1 MPMENEE
8 RIITTIIDETAAGQ
22 RIDLYL
28 SNRFTYHSRRKWQDV
43 IKAGKILLNGK
54 RTRCSRVLQAGEKV
68 DFIPDVDEPSVEMKY
83 SIVYEDEYFMA
94 INKEGNLPCHP
105 AGPFFKNTLW
115 YDLSRTYEKIGI
127 VNRLDRETSGLL
139 LVGKIPEA
147 TKALC
152 DLFIGSHDISKRYYA
167 LVFGA
172 FDKEITAEGFLVS
185 DTASEVR
192 KKRRFVMKNDYSGD
206 DGESAY
212 TLLRP
217 IKTGGEISLVEALP
231 QTGRLH
237 QIRATLYSLGYP
249 MIGDKLYG
257 PDDTAYI
264 RFARGEMTESD
275 YTMLRMRRQALHAHA
290 LEFTHPFTG
299 QPMKLS
305 APIPDDM
312 NEVIPV

>member
-1 MPMENEE
+1 MENDE

-22 RIDLYL
+22 RIDIYL
-28 SNRFTYHSRRKWQDV
+28 SNRFTYLSRRKWQDT
-43 IKAGKILLNGK
+43 IKDGKILLNGK

-68 DFIPDVDEPSVEMKY
+68 DFIPDMDEPSVEMEY

-94 INKEGNLPCHP
+94 INKGGNLPCHP

-115 YDLSRTYEKIGI
+115 YDLSRTYGKIGI
-127 VNRLDRETSGLL
+127 INRLDRETSGLL
-139 LVGKIPEA
+139 LVGKVPEA

-152 DLFIGSHDISKRYYA
+152 DLFIDGHDISKRYYA
-167 LVFGA
+167 LVFGR
-172 FDKEITAEGFLVS
+172 FDKEIIADGFLVD
-185 DTASEVR
+185 DTSSEVR
-192 KKRRFVMKNDYSGD
+192 KKRRFVMKDDYSGC

-217 IKTGGEISLVEALP
+217 VKPGSEISLVEALP

-237 QIRATLYSLGYP
+237 QIRATLYSLGFP
-249 MIGDKLYG
+249 MVGDKLYG

-264 RFARGEMTESD
+264 RFAHGEMTEAD

-290 LEFTHPFTG
+290 LEFTHPCTG
-299 QPMKLS
+299 VVMKLS
-305 APIPDDM
+305 AEMPDDM
-312 NEVIPV
+312 KENIL